1 MGMEYINGPM
11 EVAIKVIGTQIRFQ
25 NMVSTF
31 GMKEELTKAIGS
43 IIICMV
49 TEFINGQMVVNMKE
63 NT

>member
-1 MGMEYINGPM
+1 MVMEYTNGPM
-11 EVAIKVIGTQIRFQ
+11 EVAIKVIGTQIKFQ

-31 GMKEELTKAIGS
+31 GMMEELIKAIGL